1 MHYTG
6 DIIMRDKDILET
18 FLALMIFIN
27 LLIFV
32 TALISAIWLS
42 PLSGAVKT
50 VITSFVMLILNTIL
64 YKAVSG

>member
-1 MHYTG
+1 
-6 DIIMRDKDILET
+6 MRDKDILET